1 MNISI
6 IGVGHIGGSL
16 ARALRSRNFG
26 SRFIG
31 FDKNSNHARV
41 ALQLGLIDEV
51 SDFKLAINKADL
63 VILAIPVDQAKNEI
77 RSVLDLIGEK
87 VVVMDVGSTKQG
99 ICESIREH
107 PRRKR
112 YVATHPIAGT
122 ENSGPHSALADL
134 FQNKVSILCEVEE
147 SDPDARE
154 LVEKLY
160 GTLNMKILYMGSQ
173 EHDLHVAYVSHLSH
187 VSSYTLG
194 LTVLEIEKSEKTIFD
209 LAGSGFE
216 STVRLAKSSP
226 SMWAPI
232 FNQNA
237 HHLSQALG
245 AYIENLKLFKK
256 MIDQGDSD
264 RLYQLMEESN
274 DIRRI
279 LDGIQLNEKELEKL
293 GS

>member
-26 SRFIG
+26 TRFMG
-31 FDKNSNHARV
+31 FDQNPDHAQT

-51 SDFKLAINKADL
+51 SESETALKKADL
-63 VILAIPVDQAKNEI
+63 VILAIPVDQAKHKI
-77 RSVLDLIGEK
+77 SSILDGIGEQT
-87 VVVMDVGSTKQG
+87 VVMDVGSTKQG
-99 ICESIREH
+99 ICDSIRKH
-107 PRRKR
+107 PRRNR
-112 YVATHPIAGT
+112 FVASHPIAGT
-122 ENSGPHSALADL
+122 ENSGPQSALGDL
-134 FQNKVSILCEVEE
+134 FENKVSILCEKEK
-147 SDPDARE
+147 SAPDAKE

-160 GTLNMKILYMGSQ
+160 RTLNMKILYMGSQ

-194 LTVLEIEKSEKTIFD
+194 LTVLEIEKSEKTIFN
-209 LAGSGFE
+209 LAGSGFA

-237 HHLSQALG
+237 QHLSQALG
-245 AYIENLKLFKK
+245 AYIDNLKLFKK
-256 MIDQGDSD
+256 MIDDGNSD

-274 DIRRI
+274 SIRRI
-279 LDGIQLNEKELEKL
+279 LDGIQLNETKLEKIR
-293 GS
+293 S